1 MRVLILGASY
11 GSLLSTK
18 LLMAGHDV
26 TLVCRDVTASLI
38 NSEGTQVRIKLRD
51 EEDHRVIHSKD
62 HPGNVNAATPDDVKP
77 GEYDMVCLAMQE
89 PQYSAG
95 AVKTLMQRIAAAR
108 VPCLSIMNMPPMPY
122 LARIDS
128 LKNVQLQASYNDPSV
143 WADFEPGLVSLCS
156 PDPQAFR
163 PPEEKANFLHVG
175 LPTNFKAAIF
185 ENPAHNEMLRKL
197 EADILAVRLDG
208 KDVPVKL
215 RVFESLFVPM
225 AKWSML
231 VTGNYRCVTET
242 SAVAIQDAVHGDIE
256 KSKEMYAWVDLLA
269 RTLGADSADQ
279 VPFDKYANAA
289 NGLLKPSSVARAI
302 EAGVANVERVD
313 KLVQLVGASVG
324 MQSDSVDAIVETLD
338 ARLAANSIASSA
350 A

>member
-1 MRVLILGASY
+1 MRILILGASY

-18 LLMAGHDV
+18 LLMAGHDA
-26 TLVCRDVTASLI
+26 TLVCRDATAALI

-51 EEDHRVIHSKD
+51 EEEHRIISSAD
-62 HPGNVNAATPDDVKP
+62 QPGKVDAAIPENVTPAD
-77 GEYDMVCLAMQE
+77 YDLVCLAMQE

-95 AVKTLMQRIAAAR
+95 AVKDLMGRIAAAK
-108 VPCLSIMNMPPMPY
+108 VPCLSIMNMPPKPY
-122 LARIDS
+122 LARIES
-128 LKNVQLQASYNDPSV
+128 LNSVSLDEAYSDPSV

-163 PPEEKANFLHVG
+163 PPEEQANFLHVG

-185 ENPAHNEMLRKL
+185 AEPAHNEMLRQL
-197 EADILAVRLDG
+197 EADIIAVTLDG

-231 VTGNYRCVTET
+231 LTGNYRCVTE
-242 SAVAIQDAVHGDIE
+242 ADMIAIRDAVHGDID
-256 KSKEMYAWVDLLA
+256 KSAVLYAWVDNLA
-269 RTLGADSADQ
+269 RSLGADAADQ

-289 NGLLKPSSVARAI
+289 RNLLKPSSVARAI
-302 EAGVANVERVD
+302 AAGSANVERVD
-313 KLVQLVGASVG
+313 KLVQMVGASQG
-324 MQSDSVDAIVETLD
+324 MQSDEVDAIVKTVD
-338 ARLAANSIASSA
+338 ARLAANA
-350 A
+350 AA